1 MSYTEFGKLSDA
13 QVKVWAKDLWLT
25 AKHNSFVNRFMGTDQ
40 NSMIQVV
47 KELTKTSKGDKAI
60 IQLVG
65 DLQEDGV
72 VGDNESEGNEEAM
85 QAHVQEIKLDMISHA
100 VINKGKLADQRSTIN
115 FRTTGKSGLAE
126 WMSQRVDELAMLTAA
141 GISFQYKTNGAL
153 RTSNSQFP
161 ALEFAADV
169 KAPTSERG
177 LMWTGSSLDYSN
189 TANITNAFVPKYNMI
204 VDLVTR
210 AKEQRIRALRSGGK
224 DYYVVLV
231 APGTLGA
238 LKKDPDYKDAL
249 VALASR
255 DGQNSPWF
263 TGGAVTMDG
272 AVIHEHSDVY
282 NTKGA
287 AAGAKW
293 GAAGAVNGTRTML
306 CGAQAL
312 AMLDLGLPDWAE
324 KSFNYGKRHGI
335 NVDKFIGLLKPQFE
349 SAVTGSVEDHAIL
362 TCDHYLG

>member
-1 MSYTEFGKLSDA
+1 MSYTEFGKLSEA

-40 NSMIQVV
+40 GSMIQVV

-100 VINKGKLADQRSTIN
+100 VINKGKLSDQRSTIN
-115 FRTTGKSGLAE
+115 FRSTGKNSLAE
-126 WMSQRVDELAMLTAA
+126 WLSQRIDELAMLTAA
-141 GISFQYKTNGAL
+141 GISYEYKTNGAK
-153 RTSNSQFP
+153 RSSNSQFP
-161 ALEFAADV
+161 VLEFATDV

-177 LMWTGSSLDYSN
+177 LMWTGAGLDYSS

-204 VDLVTR
+204 VDLV
-210 AKEQRIRALRSGGK
+210 
-224 DYYVVLV
+224 
-231 APGTLGA
+231 
-238 LKKDPDYKDAL
+238 
-249 VALASR
+249 
-255 DGQNSPWF
+255 
-263 TGGAVTMDG
+263 
-272 AVIHEHSDVY
+272 IHEHSDVF

-287 AAGAKW
+287 AAGDKW
-293 GAAGAVNGTRTML
+293 GAGGNVNGTRTML

-312 AMLDLGLPDWAE
+312 AMLDLGLPDWNE

-335 NVDKFIGLLKPQFE
+335 NVDKFLGLLKPQFE
-349 SAVTGSVEDHAIL
+349 SAVTGAVEDHAIL
-362 TCDHYLG
+362 TCDHYLA